1 MAFIDPEANRKI
13 LFVKNMVI
21 ASGLTLLLAD
31 LSQERFAQVRRQ
43 VQRWKEERV
52 PDLRSH

>member
-13 LFVKNMVI
+13 LFVMNIVI

>member
-13 LFVKNMVI
+13 LFVMNMVI

-31 LSQERFAQVRRQ
+31 VSQERFAQVRRQ

>member
-13 LFVKNMVI
+13 LFVMNMVI

-31 LSQERFAQVRRQ
+31 VSQERFAQVRRQ

-52 PDLRSH
+52 PDLQSH

>member
-13 LFVKNMVI
+13 LFVMNMVI

-43 VQRWKEERV
+43 VQHWKEERV
-52 PDLRSH
+52 PDLQSH

>member
-1 MAFIDPEANRKI
+1 MAVIDPEANRKI
-13 LFVKNMVI
+13 LFVMNMVI

-31 LSQERFAQVRRQ
+31 VSQERFAQVRRQ

>member
-1 MAFIDPEANRKI
+1 MAVIDPEANRKI
-13 LFVKNMVI
+13 LFVMNMVI

>member
-13 LFVKNMVI
+13 LFVMNMVI

>member
-13 LFVKNMVI
+13 LFVMNMVI

-43 VQRWKEERV
+43 VQCWKEKRGL
-52 PDLRSH
+52 DLQSH